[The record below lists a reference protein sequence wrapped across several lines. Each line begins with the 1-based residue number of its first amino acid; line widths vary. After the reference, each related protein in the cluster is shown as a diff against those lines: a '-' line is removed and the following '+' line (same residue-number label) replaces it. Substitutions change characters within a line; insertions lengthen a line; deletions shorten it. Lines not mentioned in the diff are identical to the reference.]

1 MLTFSVSNLTNLTF
15 PSSSCAAAS
24 NSGAINRHGPHH
36 EAYASITKGKSQS
49 CSIISSSSLVTD
61 VATLEVDA
69 VDFVEDREVVV
80 PTNDKFLEV
89 EDAGFHFDKC

>member
-1 MLTFSVSNLTNLTF
+1 LCPGNSIN
-15 PSSSCAAAS
+15 AS
-24 NSGAINRHGPHH
+24 GYRQGFTYH